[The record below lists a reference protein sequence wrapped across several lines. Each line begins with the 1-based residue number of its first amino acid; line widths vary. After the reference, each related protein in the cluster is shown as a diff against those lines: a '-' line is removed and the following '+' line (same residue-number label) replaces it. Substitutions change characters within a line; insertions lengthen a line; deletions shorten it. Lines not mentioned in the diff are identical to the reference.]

1 MRIMNR
7 HGTLLS
13 GMSGIRLMDD
23 ETSKRRK
30 KYSDE
35 KDRMSIGINADTNGH
50 AVPFTLSRQ
59 SA

>member
-1 MRIMNR
+1 
-7 HGTLLS
+7 
-13 GMSGIRLMDD
+13 MDD
-23 ETSKRRK
+23 EPRKRRK

-59 SA
+59 SACCETQHHLEKTLP